1 VAGDLNRIEWDSI
14 RAAYEVGGA
23 TPAEIAAVFSVRTV
37 EVENRAE
44 AEGWI
49 AAGLARHVRIA
60 TEIELIRGDG
70 ATVTVDDIK
79 NAASFNARLIR
90 KHRELIGRSRD
101 NVERLMAR
109 LESALSEEKASHL
122 AFDQLVEL
130 AKEGARGTGTAFL
143 RDKTVQSLRDA
154 LALSEHT
161 GISKEL
167 VNTLKALI
175 ELERKAHYIPD
186 AAPPTEDAPQMSE
199 VTPENAAAVYSR
211 MMG

>member
-1 VAGDLNRIEWDSI
+1 VWPDCCLSI
-14 RAAYEVGGA
+14 
-23 TPAEIAAVFSVRTV
+23 T
-37 EVENRAE
+37 
-44 AEGWI
+44 
-49 AAGLARHVRIA
+49 
-60 TEIELIRGDG
+60 
-70 ATVTVDDIK
+70 
-79 NAASFNARLIR
+79 ASFNARLIR

-101 NVERLMAR
+101 NVERLLAR
-109 LESALSEEKASHL
+109 LEAALSEEKASHL

-130 AKEGARGTGTAFL
+130 AQEGARVTGNAL
-143 RDKTVQSLRDA
+143 PRDRVVQGLRDA

-175 ELERKAHYIPD
+175 DLERKAHYIPD
-186 AAPPTEDAPQMSE
+186 AAPPAEDAPQMSE